1 VNRGLDRFAEVVS
14 HESFSL
20 AEASLLI
27 AQDIYADLDV
37 TRYLDRL
44 NDMAETV
51 RSRIPGDAF
60 AEQKILAI
68 NHHLFRELEFLG
80 NIDNYY
86 DPRNSYL
93 NEVIDRHTGIPITLS
108 ILYMEV
114 GRRLGLNI
122 HGISFPGHFLVKLK
136 VKRGHM
142 VIDPFIGGETQSES
156 DLRQRLAQ
164 VLPAP
169 QVEKAP
175 IHRYLEPA
183 SPRQIIAR
191 MLRNLKN
198 IYMQA
203 DRPESALD
211 VMQRMLLLLPESVD
225 ELRDRGLLYQRLECF
240 RPALSDLRNYLRR
253 RPDAS
258 DAGDIRARIADLEAA
273 CARLN

>member
-1 VNRGLDRFAEVVS
+1 MSRGLDRFAQLVS
-14 HESFSL
+14 RESFDL

-37 TRYLDRL
+37 DRYLGRL
-44 NDMAETV
+44 NEMAETV
-51 RSRIPGDAF
+51 RARVPGDAF

-68 NHHLFRELEFLG
+68 NHHLFRELEYLG
-80 NIDNYY
+80 NVDNYY

-93 NEVIDRHTGIPITLS
+93 NEVIDRHTGIPVTLS
-108 ILYMEV
+108 ILYMEI

-122 HGISFPGHFLVKLK
+122 HGVSFPGHFLVKLK
-136 VKRGHM
+136 VRRGQM
-142 VIDPFIGGETQSES
+142 VIDPFIGGETQSEA

-164 VLPAP
+164 VLPTADVEAAP
-169 QVEKAP
+169 L
-175 IHRYLEPA
+175 HRYLEPA

-198 IYMQA
+198 IYLQTEK
-203 DRPESALD
+203 PEAALD
-211 VMQRMLLLLPESVD
+211 VMQRMLLLLPESVE

-253 RPDAS
+253 RPDAA
-258 DAGDIRARIADLEAA
+258 DAIEIRTRIVDLEAA

>member
-1 VNRGLDRFAEVVS
+1 MNRGLDRFAQLVS
-14 HESFSL
+14 RESFDL

-37 TRYLDRL
+37 DRYLGRL
-44 NDMAETV
+44 NEMAETV
-51 RSRIPGDAF
+51 RARVPGDAF

-68 NHHLFRELEFLG
+68 NHHLFRELEYLG
-80 NIDNYY
+80 NVDNYY

-108 ILYMEV
+108 ILYMEI

-122 HGISFPGHFLVKLK
+122 HGVSFPGHFLVKLK
-136 VKRGHM
+136 VRRGQM

-164 VLPAP
+164 VLPAAD
-169 QVEKAP
+169 VEAAP
-175 IHRYLEPA
+175 LHRYLEPA

-198 IYMQA
+198 IYLQTEK
-203 DRPESALD
+203 PEAALD
-211 VMQRMLLLLPESVD
+211 VMQRMLLLLPESVE

-253 RPDAS
+253 RPDAA
-258 DAGDIRARIADLEAA
+258 DAIEIRTRIVDLEAA